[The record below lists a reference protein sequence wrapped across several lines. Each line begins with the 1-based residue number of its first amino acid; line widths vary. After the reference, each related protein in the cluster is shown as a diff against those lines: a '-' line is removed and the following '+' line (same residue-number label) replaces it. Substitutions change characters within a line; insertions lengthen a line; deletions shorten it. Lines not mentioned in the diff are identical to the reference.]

1 MSFKNIDFALLFLL
15 LLRNTGNQ
23 LPMPPASA
31 TRHRL
36 KKKQNGG

>member
-23 LPMPPASA
+23 LPVPPA
-31 TRHRL
+31 TR
-36 KKKQNGG
+36 G